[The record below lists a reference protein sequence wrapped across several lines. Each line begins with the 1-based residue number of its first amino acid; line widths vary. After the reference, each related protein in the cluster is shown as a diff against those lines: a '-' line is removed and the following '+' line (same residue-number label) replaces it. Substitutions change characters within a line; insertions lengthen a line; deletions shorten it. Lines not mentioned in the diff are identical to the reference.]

1 MKMTFTRSLL
11 ATAVMVGLTACGSG
25 GGNSGNNGATNS
37 STNTPVNMPVTKIEM
52 EKLPGQA
59 KYSGTLDKSQS
70 SVMGDSRSG
79 TVNFIADFTKNNIV
93 GEVNF
98 DPSDNYTREA
108 TGRTRQCGNYQ
119 SCTPYRST
127 GNYATV
133 ELENTTLTN
142 NDGVLAFNGKASG
155 TLYNNSRGT
164 KSGRHYE
171 DSDGIGIQGSYQGQ
185 ISGQRGEKI
194 SGKLEAKSHEDV
206 RYAINGVF
214 NGEKVSEVQREQPT
228 TPKVEPA
235 KPTET
240 VTTPKVEAAKPS
252 ETATPPKVEPAKPK
266 ETATTP
272 KVEPAK
278 PSETAITPKVEAAK
292 PTEAATTSKVEPA
305 KPSETATTPKV
316 EPAKPTETATTPKVE
331 PAKPSETITVP
342 VVTPATPATENT
354 PKEVVWD
361 KLPAVP
367 KFEES
372 SISGDYSNLKGKA
385 TYLSQNVGASAEING
400 DNISSKA
407 DGKSYIILN
416 ADFDNKKINGSA
428 AFNLYS
434 SDNVKKAQAELE
446 FKEAALYKNANRVA
460 FNSEATGKIQT
471 ETLKTETLSGS
482 YGGKTYSYYGND
494 IDFKYDISSSD
505 KNIKIT
511 GSQTLYKQ

>member
-1 MKMTFTRSLL
+1 MTMTFTRSLL

-37 STNTPVNMPVTKIEM
+37 STNTPVNTPVTKIEM

-59 KYSGTLDKSQS
+59 KYSGTLDKAQS
-70 SVMGDSRSG
+70 SVMGDARGG

-98 DPSDNYTREA
+98 DKSANYRTYTTSGARHRGCNYVGCQVITRHEE
-108 TGRTRQCGNYQ
+108 
-119 SCTPYRST
+119 

-142 NDGVLAFNGKASG
+142 QNSVLAFNGKASG
-155 TLYNNSRGT
+155 IL
-164 KSGRHYE
+164 
-171 DSDGIGIQGSYQGQ
+171 SDDGDKINIQGSYQGQ
-185 ISGQRGEKI
+185 ISGQSGEKI

-206 RYAINGVF
+206 RYAVNGVF

-235 KPTET
+235 KPSET
-240 VTTPKVEAAKPS
+240 V
-252 ETATPPKVEPAKPK
+252 
-266 ETATTP
+266 
-272 KVEPAK
+272 
-278 PSETAITPKVEAAK
+278 
-292 PTEAATTSKVEPA
+292 
-305 KPSETATTPKV
+305 TTPKV

-342 VVTPATPATENT
+342 VVTPTTENT

-372 SISGDYSNLKGKA
+372 SIFGYGSNLKGKA
-385 TYLSQNVGASAEING
+385 TYFSQNVDAYGEING
-400 DNISSKA
+400 YHISSKA
-407 DGKSYIILN
+407 DGKSYVILN

-434 SDNVKKAQAELE
+434 SDNVKKAQTELE
-446 FKEAALYKNANRVA
+446 FKEATLYKSNNWMT
-460 FNSEATGKIQT
+460 FNGETTGKILT
-471 ETLKTETLSGS
+471 ETLKAENLSGFYNGSTDSS
-482 YGGKTYSYYGND
+482 YGESV
-494 IDFKYDISSSD
+494 DFRYNTSSSD
-505 KNIKIT
+505 KNIKVS
-511 GSQTLYKQ
+511 GSKTLYKQ

>member
-1 MKMTFTRSLL
+1 MTMTFTRSLL

-37 STNTPVNMPVTKIEM
+37 STNTPVNTPVTKIEM

-70 SVMGDSRSG
+70 SVMGDPRSG

-98 DPSDNYTREA
+98 DLSDNYSREA
-108 TGRTRQCGNYQ
+108 IGRTRQCGNYQ
-119 SCTPYRST
+119 SCTPYRSI
-127 GNYATV
+127 GNYANV

-164 KSGRHYE
+164 KSGGHYE

-185 ISGQRGEKI
+185 ISGRRGEKI

-206 RYAINGVF
+206 RYAVNGVF

-228 TPKVEPA
+228 TPKVEA
-235 KPTET
+235 
-240 VTTPKVEAAKPS
+240 
-252 ETATPPKVEPAKPK
+252 
-266 ETATTP
+266 
-272 KVEPAK
+272 
-278 PSETAITPKVEAAK
+278 
-292 PTEAATTSKVEPA
+292 A

-316 EPAKPTETATTPKVE
+316 EPAKPVETATTPKVE

-342 VVTPATPATENT
+342 VVTPTTENT

-372 SISGDYSNLKGKA
+372 SISGYGSNLKGKA
-385 TYLSQNVGASAEING
+385 TYLSQNVGASAEINS
-400 DNISSKA
+400 NKISSKA

-446 FKEAALYKNANRVA
+446 FKEAALYKNDNSVA
-460 FNSEATGKIQT
+460 FNSEATGKILT
-471 ETLKTETLSGS
+471 ETLKTENLSGS
-482 YGGKTYSYYGND
+482 YNGKTYQYDRDD
-494 IDFKYDISSSD
+494 INLKYDVSSSD

>member
-1 MKMTFTRSLL
+1 MTMTFTRSLL

-37 STNTPVNMPVTKIEM
+37 STNTPVNTPVTKIEM

-70 SVMGDSRSG
+70 SVMGDPRSG

-98 DPSDNYTREA
+98 DLSDNYSREA
-108 TGRTRQCGNYQ
+108 IGRTRQCGNYQ
-119 SCTPYRST
+119 SCTPYRSI
-127 GNYATV
+127 GNYANV

-164 KSGRHYE
+164 KSGGHYE

-185 ISGQRGEKI
+185 ISGRRGEKI

-206 RYAINGVF
+206 RYAVNGVF
-214 NGEKVSEVQREQPT
+214 NGEKVSEVQREQP
-228 TPKVEPA
+228 
-235 KPTET
+235 
-240 VTTPKVEAAKPS
+240 
-252 ETATPPKVEPAKPK
+252 
-266 ETATTP
+266 
-272 KVEPAK
+272 
-278 PSETAITPKVEAAK
+278 
-292 PTEAATTSKVEPA
+292 
-305 KPSETATTPKV
+305 TTPKV

-342 VVTPATPATENT
+342 VVTPTTENT

-372 SISGDYSNLKGKA
+372 SISGYGSNLKGKA
-385 TYLSQNVGASAEING
+385 TYLSQNVGASAEINSN
-400 DNISSKA
+400 NISSKV
-407 DGKSYIILN
+407 DGKSYVILN

-428 AFNLYS
+428 VFNFYS
-434 SDNVKKAQAELE
+434 SDDVKKAQAELE
-446 FKEAALYKNANRVA
+446 FKEAALYKNDNSVA
-460 FNSEATGKIQT
+460 FNSEATGKILT
-471 ETLKTETLSGS
+471 ETLKTENLSGS
-482 YGGKTYSYYGND
+482 YGGETNRYDGDD
-494 IDFKYDISSSD
+494 IYFKYDVSSSD
-505 KNIKIT
+505 KNIEII

>member
-1 MKMTFTRSLL
+1 MTMTFTRSLL

-37 STNTPVNMPVTKIEM
+37 STNMPVNTPVTKIEM

-59 KYSGTLDKSQS
+59 KYSGALDKAQS
-70 SVMGDSRSG
+70 SVMGDARSG

-98 DPSDNYTREA
+98 DKSANYRTYTTSSARHRGCNYVGCQVITRHEE
-108 TGRTRQCGNYQ
+108 
-119 SCTPYRST
+119 

-142 NDGVLAFNGKASG
+142 QNSVLAFNGKASG
-155 TLYNNSRGT
+155 VL
-164 KSGRHYE
+164 
-171 DSDGIGIQGSYQGQ
+171 SDDGDKINIQGSYQGQ

-228 TPKVEPA
+228 T
-235 KPTET
+235 
-240 VTTPKVEAAKPS
+240 S
-252 ETATPPKVEPAKPK
+252 
-266 ETATTP
+266 
-272 KVEPAK
+272 
-278 PSETAITPKVEAAK
+278 
-292 PTEAATTSKVEPA
+292 
-305 KPSETATTPKV
+305 KV

-342 VVTPATPATENT
+342 VVTPTTENT

-372 SISGDYSNLKGKA
+372 SIFGYGSNLKGKA
-385 TYLSQNVGASAEING
+385 TYFSQNVDAYGEING
-400 DNISSKA
+400 YHISSKA
-407 DGKSYIILN
+407 DGKSYVILN

-434 SDNVKKAQAELE
+434 SDNVKKAQTELE
-446 FKEAALYKNANRVA
+446 FKEATLYKSNNWMT
-460 FNSEATGKIQT
+460 FNGETTGKILT
-471 ETLKTETLSGS
+471 ETLKAENLSGFYNGSTDSS
-482 YGGKTYSYYGND
+482 YGESV
-494 IDFKYDISSSD
+494 DFRYNTSSSD
-505 KNIKIT
+505 KNIKLS
-511 GSQTLYKQ
+511 GSKTLYKQ

>member
-1 MKMTFTRSLL
+1 MTMTFTRSLL

-37 STNTPVNMPVTKIEM
+37 STNMPVNTPVTKIEM

-59 KYSGTLDKSQS
+59 KYSGALDKAQS
-70 SVMGDSRSG
+70 SVMGDARSG

-98 DPSDNYTREA
+98 DKSANYRTYTTSRARHRGCNYVGCQVITRHEE
-108 TGRTRQCGNYQ
+108 
-119 SCTPYRST
+119 

-142 NDGVLAFNGKASG
+142 QNSVLAFNGKASG
-155 TLYNNSRGT
+155 VLSN
-164 KSGRHYE
+164 
-171 DSDGIGIQGSYQGQ
+171 DGDKINIQGSYQGQ

-206 RYAINGVF
+206 RYAVNGVF

-235 KPTET
+235 KPSET
-240 VTTPKVEAAKPS
+240 VTTPKVE
-252 ETATPPKVEPAKPK
+252 V
-266 ETATTP
+266 
-272 KVEPAK
+272 
-278 PSETAITPKVEAAK
+278 AK
-292 PTEAATTSKVEPA
+292 PTETATTSKVEPA
-305 KPSETATTPKV
+305 KPLETATTPKV
-316 EPAKPTETATTPKVE
+316 ESS
-331 PAKPSETITVP
+331 KPSETITVP
-342 VVTPATPATENT
+342 VVTPTTENT

-372 SISGDYSNLKGKA
+372 SIFGYGSNLKGKA
-385 TYLSQNVGASAEING
+385 TYFSQNVDAYGEING
-400 DNISSKA
+400 YHISSKA
-407 DGKSYIILN
+407 DGKSYVILN

-434 SDNVKKAQAELE
+434 SDNVKKAQTELE
-446 FKEAALYKNANRVA
+446 FKEATLYKSNNWMT
-460 FNSEATGKIQT
+460 FNGETTGKILT
-471 ETLKTETLSGS
+471 ETLKAENLSGFYNGS
-482 YGGKTYSYYGND
+482 TDSSHGESVDLRYNT
-494 IDFKYDISSSD
+494 SSSD
-505 KNIKIT
+505 KNIKVS
-511 GSQTLYKQ
+511 GSKTLYKQ

>member
-1 MKMTFTRSLL
+1 MKITFIRSLL
-11 ATAVMVGLTACGSG
+11 ATAVIIGLTACGSSND
-25 GGNSGNNGATNS
+25 GGNNDGAANTLTNTPTNTL
-37 STNTPVNMPVTKIEM
+37 TNTPVTKVEM

-108 TGRTRQCGNYQ
+108 TGQTRQCGNYQ

-142 NDGVLAFNGKASG
+142 NDGILAFNGSASG

-164 KSGRHYE
+164 KSGRNYR
-171 DSDGIGIQGSYQGQ
+171 DSDGLDIQGSYQGQ

-206 RYAINGVF
+206 RYSVYGVF

-240 VTTPKVEAAKPS
+240 
-252 ETATPPKVEPAKPK
+252 
-266 ETATTP
+266 
-272 KVEPAK
+272 
-278 PSETAITPKVEAAK
+278 
-292 PTEAATTSKVEPA
+292 
-305 KPSETATTPKV
+305 ATTPKV

-331 PAKPSETITVP
+331 STKPSETITVP
-342 VVTPATPATENT
+342 VVTPATENT

-367 KFEES
+367 TIETS
-372 SISGDYSNLKGKA
+372 SVSGSFSELKGKA
-385 TYLSQNVGASAEING
+385 TYLSQNVGASAKINS
-400 DNISSKA
+400 DNIYSKT
-407 DGKSYIILN
+407 DGKSYAILN

-434 SDNVKKAQAELE
+434 SDNVKKAQVELE
-446 FKEAALYKNANRVA
+446 FKEAALYKNNNRVA
-460 FNSEATGKIQT
+460 FNSEATGKILT
-471 ETLKTETLSGS
+471 ETLKTENLSGS
-482 YGGKTYSYYGND
+482 YGGKTYQYNGND
-494 IDFKYDISSSD
+494 IGFEYDISSSD

>member
-1 MKMTFTRSLL
+1 MADKFLPLFVCGEKLGLSITFTQNLSNLEDFFMTMTFTRSLL

-37 STNTPVNMPVTKIEM
+37 STNMPVNTPVTKIEM

-59 KYSGTLDKSQS
+59 KYSGALDKAQS
-70 SVMGDSRSG
+70 SVMGDARSG

-98 DPSDNYTREA
+98 DKSANYRTYTTSRARHRGCNYVGCQVITRHEE
-108 TGRTRQCGNYQ
+108 
-119 SCTPYRST
+119 

-142 NDGVLAFNGKASG
+142 QNSVLAFNGKASG
-155 TLYNNSRGT
+155 VLSN
-164 KSGRHYE
+164 
-171 DSDGIGIQGSYQGQ
+171 DGDKINIQGSYQGQ

-206 RYAINGVF
+206 RYAVNGVF

-235 KPTET
+235 KPSET
-240 VTTPKVEAAKPS
+240 VTTPKVE
-252 ETATPPKVEPAKPK
+252 V
-266 ETATTP
+266 
-272 KVEPAK
+272 
-278 PSETAITPKVEAAK
+278 AK
-292 PTEAATTSKVEPA
+292 PTETATTSKVEPA
-305 KPSETATTPKV
+305 KPLETATTPKV
-316 EPAKPTETATTPKVE
+316 ESS
-331 PAKPSETITVP
+331 KPSETITVP
-342 VVTPATPATENT
+342 VVTPTTENT

-372 SISGDYSNLKGKA
+372 SIFGYGSNLKGKA
-385 TYLSQNVGASAEING
+385 TYFSQNVDAYGEING
-400 DNISSKA
+400 YHISSKA
-407 DGKSYIILN
+407 DGKSYVILN

-434 SDNVKKAQAELE
+434 SDNVKKAQTELE
-446 FKEAALYKNANRVA
+446 FKEATLYKSNNWMT
-460 FNSEATGKIQT
+460 FNGETTGKILT
-471 ETLKTETLSGS
+471 ETLKAENLSGFYNGS
-482 YGGKTYSYYGND
+482 TDSSHGESV
-494 IDFKYDISSSD
+494 DFRYNTSSSD
-505 KNIKIT
+505 KNIKVS
-511 GSQTLYKQ
+511 GSKTLYKQ

>member
-1 MKMTFTRSLL
+1 MTMTFTRSLL

-37 STNTPVNMPVTKIEM
+37 STNTPVNTPVTKIEM

-70 SVMGDSRSG
+70 SVMGDPRSG

-98 DPSDNYTREA
+98 DLSDNYSREA
-108 TGRTRQCGNYQ
+108 IGRTRQCGNYQ
-119 SCTPYRST
+119 SCTPYRSI
-127 GNYATV
+127 GNYANV

-164 KSGRHYE
+164 KSGGHYE

-185 ISGQRGEKI
+185 ISGRRGEKI

-206 RYAINGVF
+206 RYAVNGVF

-228 TPKVEPA
+228 TPKVEAAKPTETATTSKVEPA
-235 KPTET
+235 KPSET

-252 ETATPPKVEPAKPK
+252 ETAT
-266 ETATTP
+266 TP

-278 PSETAITPKVEAAK
+278 PV
-292 PTEAATTSKVEPA
+292 
-305 KPSETATTPKV
+305 
-316 EPAKPTETATTPKVE
+316 ETATTPKVE

-342 VVTPATPATENT
+342 VVTPTTENT

-372 SISGDYSNLKGKA
+372 SISGYGSNLKGKA
-385 TYLSQNVGASAEING
+385 TYLSQNVGASAEINS
-400 DNISSKA
+400 NKISSKA

-446 FKEAALYKNANRVA
+446 FKEAALYKNDNSVA
-460 FNSEATGKIQT
+460 FNSEATGKILT
-471 ETLKTETLSGS
+471 ETLKTENLSGS
-482 YGGKTYSYYGND
+482 YNGKTYQYDRDD
-494 IDFKYDISSSD
+494 INFKYDVSSSD

>member
-1 MKMTFTRSLL
+1 MTMTFTRSLL

-37 STNTPVNMPVTKIEM
+37 STNMPVNTPVTKIEM

-59 KYSGTLDKSQS
+59 KYSGALDKAQS
-70 SVMGDSRSG
+70 SVMGDARSG

-98 DPSDNYTREA
+98 DKSANYRTYTTSRARHRGCNYVGCQVITRHEE
-108 TGRTRQCGNYQ
+108 
-119 SCTPYRST
+119 

-142 NDGVLAFNGKASG
+142 QNSVLAFNGKASG
-155 TLYNNSRGT
+155 VLSN
-164 KSGRHYE
+164 
-171 DSDGIGIQGSYQGQ
+171 DGDKINIQGSYQGQ

-206 RYAINGVF
+206 RYAVNGVF

-235 KPTET
+235 KPSET
-240 VTTPKVEAAKPS
+240 VTTPKVE
-252 ETATPPKVEPAKPK
+252 V
-266 ETATTP
+266 
-272 KVEPAK
+272 
-278 PSETAITPKVEAAK
+278 AK
-292 PTEAATTSKVEPA
+292 PTETATTSKVEPA
-305 KPSETATTPKV
+305 KPLETATTPKV
-316 EPAKPTETATTPKVE
+316 ESS
-331 PAKPSETITVP
+331 KPSETITVP
-342 VVTPATPATENT
+342 VVTPTTENT

-372 SISGDYSNLKGKA
+372 SIFGYGSNLKGKA
-385 TYLSQNVGASAEING
+385 TYFSQNVDAYGEING
-400 DNISSKA
+400 YHISSKA
-407 DGKSYIILN
+407 DGKSYVILN

-434 SDNVKKAQAELE
+434 SDNVKKAQTELE
-446 FKEAALYKNANRVA
+446 FKEATLYKSNNWMT
-460 FNSEATGKIQT
+460 FNGETTGKILT
-471 ETLKTETLSGS
+471 ETLKAENLSGFYNGS
-482 YGGKTYSYYGND
+482 TDSSHGESV
-494 IDFKYDISSSD
+494 DFRYNTSSSD
-505 KNIKIT
+505 
-511 GSQTLYKQ
+511 

>member
-278 PSETAITPKVEAAK
+278 PSETA
-292 PTEAATTSKVEPA
+292 
-305 KPSETATTPKV
+305 TTPKV

>member
-1 MKMTFTRSLL
+1 MKITFIRSLL
-11 ATAVMVGLTACGSG
+11 ATAVIIGLTACGSSND
-25 GGNSGNNGATNS
+25 GGNNDGEANTLTNTPANTPTNTP
-37 STNTPVNMPVTKIEM
+37 TNTPVTKVEM

-108 TGRTRQCGNYQ
+108 TGQTRQCGNYQ

-142 NDGVLAFNGKASG
+142 NDGILAFNGSASG

-164 KSGRHYE
+164 KSGRNYR
-171 DSDGIGIQGSYQGQ
+171 DSDGLDIQGSYQGQ

-206 RYAINGVF
+206 RYSVYGVF

-240 VTTPKVEAAKPS
+240 
-252 ETATPPKVEPAKPK
+252 
-266 ETATTP
+266 ATTP
-272 KVEPAK
+272 KVE
-278 PSETAITPKVEAAK
+278 ST
-292 PTEAATTSKVEPA
+292 
-305 KPSETATTPKV
+305 
-316 EPAKPTETATTPKVE
+316 
-331 PAKPSETITVP
+331 KPSETITVP
-342 VVTPATPATENT
+342 VVTPATENT

-367 KFEES
+367 TIETS
-372 SISGDYSNLKGKA
+372 SVSGSFSELKGKA
-385 TYLSQNVGASAEING
+385 TYLSQNVGASAKINS
-400 DNISSKA
+400 DNIYSKT
-407 DGKSYIILN
+407 DGKSYAILN

-434 SDNVKKAQAELE
+434 SDNVKKAQVELE
-446 FKEAALYKNANRVA
+446 FKEAALYKNNNRVA
-460 FNSEATGKIQT
+460 FNSEATGKILT

-482 YGGKTYSYYGND
+482 YGGKTYSYDGND
-494 IDFKYDISSSD
+494 IDFKYDVSSSD

-511 GSQTLYKQ
+511 GFQTLYKQ

>member
-1 MKMTFTRSLL
+1 MTMTFTRSLL

-37 STNTPVNMPVTKIEM
+37 STNMPVNTPVTKIEM

-59 KYSGTLDKSQS
+59 KYSGALDKAQS
-70 SVMGDSRSG
+70 SVMGDARSG

-98 DPSDNYTREA
+98 DKSANYRTYTTSSARHRGCNYVGCQVITRHEE
-108 TGRTRQCGNYQ
+108 
-119 SCTPYRST
+119 

-142 NDGVLAFNGKASG
+142 QNSVLAFNGKASG
-155 TLYNNSRGT
+155 VL
-164 KSGRHYE
+164 
-171 DSDGIGIQGSYQGQ
+171 SDDGDKINIQGSYQGQ

-228 TPKVEPA
+228 T
-235 KPTET
+235 
-240 VTTPKVEAAKPS
+240 S
-252 ETATPPKVEPAKPK
+252 
-266 ETATTP
+266 
-272 KVEPAK
+272 
-278 PSETAITPKVEAAK
+278 
-292 PTEAATTSKVEPA
+292 
-305 KPSETATTPKV
+305 KV

-342 VVTPATPATENT
+342 VVTPTTENT

-372 SISGDYSNLKGKA
+372 SIFGYGSNLKGKA
-385 TYLSQNVGASAEING
+385 TYFSQNVDAYGEING
-400 DNISSKA
+400 YHISSKA
-407 DGKSYIILN
+407 DGKSYVILN

-434 SDNVKKAQAELE
+434 SDNVKKAQTELE
-446 FKEAALYKNANRVA
+446 FKEATLYKSNNWMT
-460 FNSEATGKIQT
+460 FNGETTGKILT
-471 ETLKTETLSGS
+471 ETLKAENLSGFYNGSTDSS
-482 YGGKTYSYYGND
+482 YGESV
-494 IDFKYDISSSD
+494 DFRYNTSSSD
-505 KNIKIT
+505 KNIKVS
-511 GSQTLYKQ
+511 GSKTLYKQ

>member
-240 VTTPKVEAAKPS
+240 VTTPKVEAAKP
-252 ETATPPKVEPAKPK
+252 
-266 ETATTP
+266 
-272 KVEPAK
+272 
-278 PSETAITPKVEAAK
+278 
-292 PTEAATTSKVEPA
+292 TEAATTSKVEPA

>member
-1 MKMTFTRSLL
+1 MTMTFTRSLL
-11 ATAVMVGLTACGSG
+11 STAVMVGLTACGSG

-37 STNTPVNMPVTKIEM
+37 STNMPVNTPVTKIEM

-59 KYSGTLDKSQS
+59 KYSGALDKAQS
-70 SVMGDSRSG
+70 SVMGDARSG

-98 DPSDNYTREA
+98 DKSANYRTYTTSRARHRGCNYVGCQVITRHEE
-108 TGRTRQCGNYQ
+108 
-119 SCTPYRST
+119 

-142 NDGVLAFNGKASG
+142 QNSVLAFNGKASG
-155 TLYNNSRGT
+155 VLSN
-164 KSGRHYE
+164 
-171 DSDGIGIQGSYQGQ
+171 DGDKINIQGSYQGQ

-206 RYAINGVF
+206 RYAVNGVF

-235 KPTET
+235 KPL
-240 VTTPKVEAAKPS
+240 
-252 ETATPPKVEPAKPK
+252 

-272 KVEPAK
+272 KVE
-278 PSETAITPKVEAAK
+278 S
-292 PTEAATTSKVEPA
+292 S
-305 KPSETATTPKV
+305 
-316 EPAKPTETATTPKVE
+316 
-331 PAKPSETITVP
+331 KPSETITVP
-342 VVTPATPATENT
+342 VVTPTTENT

-372 SISGDYSNLKGKA
+372 SIFGYGSNLKGKA
-385 TYLSQNVGASAEING
+385 TYFSQNVDAYGEING
-400 DNISSKA
+400 YHISSKA
-407 DGKSYIILN
+407 DGKSYVILN

-434 SDNVKKAQAELE
+434 SDNVKKAQTELE
-446 FKEAALYKNANRVA
+446 FKEATLYKSNNWMT
-460 FNSEATGKIQT
+460 FNGETTGKILT
-471 ETLKTETLSGS
+471 ETLKAENLSGFYNGS
-482 YGGKTYSYYGND
+482 TDSSHGESV
-494 IDFKYDISSSD
+494 DFRYNTSSSD
-505 KNIKIT
+505 KNIKVS
-511 GSQTLYKQ
+511 GSKTLYKQ

>member
-1 MKMTFTRSLL
+1 MTMTFTRSLL

-37 STNTPVNMPVTKIEM
+37 STNMPVNTPVTKIEM

-59 KYSGTLDKSQS
+59 KYSGALDKAQS
-70 SVMGDSRSG
+70 SVMGDARSG

-98 DPSDNYTREA
+98 DKSANYRTYTTSRARHRGCNYVGCQVITRHEE
-108 TGRTRQCGNYQ
+108 
-119 SCTPYRST
+119 

-142 NDGVLAFNGKASG
+142 QNSVLAFNGKASG
-155 TLYNNSRGT
+155 VLSN
-164 KSGRHYE
+164 
-171 DSDGIGIQGSYQGQ
+171 DGDKINIQGSYQGQ

-206 RYAINGVF
+206 RYAVNGVF

-235 KPTET
+235 KPSET
-240 VTTPKVEAAKPS
+240 VTTPKVE
-252 ETATPPKVEPAKPK
+252 V
-266 ETATTP
+266 
-272 KVEPAK
+272 
-278 PSETAITPKVEAAK
+278 
-292 PTEAATTSKVEPA
+292 
-305 KPSETATTPKV
+305 
-316 EPAKPTETATTPKVE
+316 AKPTETATTSKVE

-342 VVTPATPATENT
+342 VATPTTENT

-372 SISGDYSNLKGKA
+372 SIFGYGSNLKGKA
-385 TYLSQNVGASAEING
+385 TYFSQNVDAYGEING
-400 DNISSKA
+400 YHISSKA
-407 DGKSYIILN
+407 DGKSYVILN

-434 SDNVKKAQAELE
+434 SDNVKKAQTELE
-446 FKEAALYKNANRVA
+446 FKEATLYKSNNWMT
-460 FNSEATGKIQT
+460 FNGETTGKILT
-471 ETLKTETLSGS
+471 ETLKAENLSGFYNGS
-482 YGGKTYSYYGND
+482 TDSSHGESV
-494 IDFKYDISSSD
+494 DFRYNTSSSD
-505 KNIKIT
+505 KNIKVS
-511 GSQTLYKQ
+511 GSKTLYKQ

>member
-1 MKMTFTRSLL
+1 MADQFLTQFICGEKLGLSITFTRNLSNLEDFFMTMTFTRSLL

-37 STNTPVNMPVTKIEM
+37 STNTPVNTPVTKIEM

-70 SVMGDSRSG
+70 SVMGDPRSG

-98 DPSDNYTREA
+98 DLSDNYSREA
-108 TGRTRQCGNYQ
+108 IGRTRQCGNYQ
-119 SCTPYRST
+119 SCTPYRSI
-127 GNYATV
+127 GNYANV

-164 KSGRHYE
+164 KSGGHYE

-185 ISGQRGEKI
+185 ISGRRGEKI

-206 RYAINGVF
+206 RYAVNGVF

-228 TPKVEPA
+228 TPKVEA
-235 KPTET
+235 
-240 VTTPKVEAAKPS
+240 
-252 ETATPPKVEPAKPK
+252 
-266 ETATTP
+266 
-272 KVEPAK
+272 
-278 PSETAITPKVEAAK
+278 
-292 PTEAATTSKVEPA
+292 A

-316 EPAKPTETATTPKVE
+316 EPAKPVETATTPKVE

-342 VVTPATPATENT
+342 VVTPTTENT

-372 SISGDYSNLKGKA
+372 SISGYGSNLKGKA
-385 TYLSQNVGASAEING
+385 TYLSQNVGASAEINS
-400 DNISSKA
+400 NKISSKA

-446 FKEAALYKNANRVA
+446 FKEAALYKNDNSVA
-460 FNSEATGKIQT
+460 FNSEATDKILT
-471 ETLKTETLSGS
+471 ETLKTENLSGS
-482 YGGKTYSYYGND
+482 YNGKTYQYDRDD
-494 IDFKYDISSSD
+494 INLKYDVSSSD

>member
-206 RYAINGVF
+206 RYAVNGVF

-235 KPTET
+235 KPL
-240 VTTPKVEAAKPS
+240 
-252 ETATPPKVEPAKPK
+252 

-272 KVEPAK
+272 KVE
-278 PSETAITPKVEAAK
+278 S
-292 PTEAATTSKVEPA
+292 S
-305 KPSETATTPKV
+305 
-316 EPAKPTETATTPKVE
+316 
-331 PAKPSETITVP
+331 KPSETITVP
-342 VVTPATPATENT
+342 VVTPTTENT

>member
-1 MKMTFTRSLL
+1 MTMTFTRSLL

-37 STNTPVNMPVTKIEM
+37 STNMPVNTPVTKIEM

-59 KYSGTLDKSQS
+59 KYSGALDKAQS
-70 SVMGDSRSG
+70 SVMGDARSG

-98 DPSDNYTREA
+98 DKSANYRTYTTSRARHRGCNYVGCQVITRHEE
-108 TGRTRQCGNYQ
+108 
-119 SCTPYRST
+119 

-142 NDGVLAFNGKASG
+142 QNSVLAFNGKASG
-155 TLYNNSRGT
+155 VLSN
-164 KSGRHYE
+164 
-171 DSDGIGIQGSYQGQ
+171 DGDKINIQGSYQGQ

-206 RYAINGVF
+206 RYAVNGVF

-235 KPTET
+235 KPSET
-240 VTTPKVEAAKPS
+240 VTTPKVE
-252 ETATPPKVEPAKPK
+252 V
-266 ETATTP
+266 
-272 KVEPAK
+272 
-278 PSETAITPKVEAAK
+278 AK
-292 PTEAATTSKVEPA
+292 PTETATTSKVEPA
-305 KPSETATTPKV
+305 KPL
-316 EPAKPTETATTPKVE
+316 ETATTPKVE

-446 FKEAALYKNANRVA
+446 FKEAALYKNDNRVA
-460 FNSEATGKIQT
+460 FNSEATGKILT
-471 ETLKTETLSGS
+471 ETLKTENLSGS
-482 YGGKTYSYYGND
+482 YGGETNRYDGDD
-494 IDFKYDISSSD
+494 IYFKYDVSSSD
-505 KNIKIT
+505 KNIEII

>member
-1 MKMTFTRSLL
+1 MKITFIRSLL
-11 ATAVMVGLTACGSG
+11 ATAVIIGLTACGSSND
-25 GGNSGNNGATNS
+25 GGNNDGEANTLTNTP
-37 STNTPVNMPVTKIEM
+37 TNTPVTKVEM

-108 TGRTRQCGNYQ
+108 TGQTRQCGNYQ

-142 NDGVLAFNGKASG
+142 NDGILAFNGSASG

-164 KSGRHYE
+164 KSGRNYR
-171 DSDGIGIQGSYQGQ
+171 DSDGLDIQGSYQGQ

-206 RYAINGVF
+206 RYSVYGVF

-240 VTTPKVEAAKPS
+240 
-252 ETATPPKVEPAKPK
+252 
-266 ETATTP
+266 ATTP
-272 KVEPAK
+272 KVE
-278 PSETAITPKVEAAK
+278 SAK
-292 PTEAATTSKVEPA
+292 PT
-305 KPSETATTPKV
+305 ETATTPKV

-331 PAKPSETITVP
+331 STKPSETITVP
-342 VVTPATPATENT
+342 VVTPATENT

-367 KFEES
+367 TIETS
-372 SISGDYSNLKGKA
+372 SVSGSFSELKGKA
-385 TYLSQNVGASAEING
+385 TYLSQNVGASAKINS
-400 DNISSKA
+400 DNIYSKT
-407 DGKSYIILN
+407 DGKSYAILN

-434 SDNVKKAQAELE
+434 SDNVKKAQVELE
-446 FKEAALYKNANRVA
+446 FKEAALYKNNNRVA
-460 FNSEATGKIQT
+460 FNSEATGKILT

-482 YGGKTYSYYGND
+482 YGGKTYSYDGND
-494 IDFKYDISSSD
+494 IDFKYDVSSSD

-511 GSQTLYKQ
+511 GFQTLYKQ

>member
-228 TPKVEPA
+228 T
-235 KPTET
+235 
-240 VTTPKVEAAKPS
+240 
-252 ETATPPKVEPAKPK
+252 PKVEPAKPK

>member
-1 MKMTFTRSLL
+1 MKITFIRSLL
-11 ATAVMVGLTACGSG
+11 ATAVIIGLTACGSSND
-25 GGNSGNNGATNS
+25 GGNNDGEANTLTNTP
-37 STNTPVNMPVTKIEM
+37 TNTPVTTPVTKVEM

-108 TGRTRQCGNYQ
+108 TGQTRQCGNYQ

-142 NDGVLAFNGKASG
+142 NDGILAFNGSASG

-164 KSGRHYE
+164 KSGRNYR
-171 DSDGIGIQGSYQGQ
+171 DSDGLDIQGSYQGQ

-206 RYAINGVF
+206 RYSVYGVF

-240 VTTPKVEAAKPS
+240 
-252 ETATPPKVEPAKPK
+252 
-266 ETATTP
+266 ATTP
-272 KVEPAK
+272 KVESTK
-278 PSETAITPKVEAAK
+278 L
-292 PTEAATTSKVEPA
+292 
-305 KPSETATTPKV
+305 
-316 EPAKPTETATTPKVE
+316 
-331 PAKPSETITVP
+331 SETITVP
-342 VVTPATPATENT
+342 VVTPATENT

-367 KFEES
+367 TIETS
-372 SISGDYSNLKGKA
+372 SVSGSFSELKGKA
-385 TYLSQNVGASAEING
+385 TYLSQNVGASAKINS
-400 DNISSKA
+400 DNIYSKT
-407 DGKSYIILN
+407 DGKSYAILN

-434 SDNVKKAQAELE
+434 SDNVKKAQVELE
-446 FKEAALYKNANRVA
+446 FKEAALYKNNNRVA
-460 FNSEATGKIQT
+460 FNSEATGKILT

-482 YGGKTYSYYGND
+482 YGGKTYSYDGND
-494 IDFKYDISSSD
+494 IDFKYDVSSSD

-511 GSQTLYKQ
+511 GFQTLYKQ

>member
-1 MKMTFTRSLL
+1 MTMTFTRSLL

-37 STNTPVNMPVTKIEM
+37 STNTPVNTPVTKIEM

-70 SVMGDSRSG
+70 SVMGDPRSG

-98 DPSDNYTREA
+98 DLSDNYSREA
-108 TGRTRQCGNYQ
+108 IGRTRQCGNYQ
-119 SCTPYRST
+119 SCTPYRSI
-127 GNYATV
+127 GNYANV

-164 KSGRHYE
+164 KSGGHYE

-185 ISGQRGEKI
+185 ISGRRGEKI

-206 RYAINGVF
+206 RYAVNGVF

-228 TPKVEPA
+228 TPKVE
-235 KPTET
+235 
-240 VTTPKVEAAKPS
+240 AAKPS
-252 ETATPPKVEPAKPK
+252 
-266 ETATTP
+266 
-272 KVEPAK
+272 
-278 PSETAITPKVEAAK
+278 
-292 PTEAATTSKVEPA
+292 
-305 KPSETATTPKV
+305 
-316 EPAKPTETATTPKVE
+316 ETATTPKVE

-342 VVTPATPATENT
+342 VVTPTTENT

-372 SISGDYSNLKGKA
+372 SISGYGSNLKGKA
-385 TYLSQNVGASAEING
+385 TYLSQNVGASAEINS
-400 DNISSKA
+400 NKISSKA

-446 FKEAALYKNANRVA
+446 FKEAALYKNDNSVA
-460 FNSEATGKIQT
+460 FNSEATDKILT
-471 ETLKTETLSGS
+471 ETLKTENLSGS
-482 YGGKTYSYYGND
+482 YNGKTYQYDRDD
-494 IDFKYDISSSD
+494 INLKYDVSSSD